1 MYFDWLTWSVWSL
14 GLVLLVYWLVQ
25 TTKEFKEIIVSQK
38 RYLTN
43 KEKSE
48 SNK

>member
-14 GLVLLVYWLVQ
+14 GLVLLVYWLIQ

-38 RYLTN
+38 RYLKIKETSEN
-43 KEKSE
+43 KK
-48 SNK
+48 